1 MGIIGGFY
9 ILITSILF
17 FDNYETIISKIFN
30 KEKRNLWEKIKLYWT
45 LITLFPIM
53 FAGVIYIS
61 IKVKMLLIVPFVFK
75 IIPFLLLWL
84 IFFLSYKL
92 TLTNEQTKATFISSF
107 IVTIVFYISK
117 NLFIYYVLIN
127 KTYTTIYGSI
137 SVLMFLLLWIYIS
150 WIIYISGI
158 YLIKFITYL
167 YLKDKKP

>member
-53 FAGVIYIS
+53 FAGVIYLS

-92 TLTNEQTKATFISSF
+92 TLT
-107 IVTIVFYISK
+107 
-117 NLFIYYVLIN
+117 
-127 KTYTTIYGSI
+127 
-137 SVLMFLLLWIYIS
+137 
-150 WIIYISGI
+150 
-158 YLIKFITYL
+158 
-167 YLKDKKP
+167 